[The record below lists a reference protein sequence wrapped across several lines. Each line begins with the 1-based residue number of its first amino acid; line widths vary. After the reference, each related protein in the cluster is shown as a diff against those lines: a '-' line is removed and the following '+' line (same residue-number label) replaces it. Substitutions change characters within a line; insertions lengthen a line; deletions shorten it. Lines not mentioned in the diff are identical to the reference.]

1 MGMQPIKIIKL
12 ANSGE
17 TIIEARDFKKVSR
30 YEWFRSKSGYAQRQ
44 GWKNG
49 KHWRVWLHR
58 VINKTPPHLFTDHIN
73 GQKLD
78 NRRSNL
84 RTVNKARNSTNRPK
98 TRLFMATSGYKGVSL
113 HISTGLWRAR
123 IFDGDFKKTTYHK
136 TQEQAALDYNRMA
149 LERFGEYIQINKLPG
164 KIEPTVPRKKTSQYR
179 GVAFKPKSERWEAGI
194 DVDGLWTHI
203 GSFGTE
209 QEAALAYNAAAIKL
223 RGDKAK
229 LNVV

>member
-1 MGMQPIKIIKL
+1 MQPIRTIKL
-12 ANSGE
+12 INGGQ
-17 TIIEARDFKKVSR
+17 TIVEKRDFAKVSLYR
-30 YEWFRSKSGYAQRQ
+30 WFKSPGGYAYRQ
-44 GWKNG
+44 GWKKG
-49 KHWRVWLHR
+49 KHWEVWLHR

-84 RTVNKARNSTNRPK
+84 RTVNKAYNSTNRPK
-98 TRLFMATSGYKGVSL
+98 INRALLSSTLKGVSIHL
-113 HISTGLWRAR
+113 STGLWRAR
-123 IFDGDFKKTTYHK
+123 VQDGKYQKTTYHK
-136 TQEQAALDYNRMA
+136 TEQQAALDYNRMA
-149 LERFGEYIQINKLPG
+149 LERFGEYAQLNKLDG
-164 KIEPTVPRKKTSQYR
+164 EIQPTVPRKKTSQYR
-179 GVAFKPKSERWEAGI
+179 GVALKPKSERWEAGI

-229 LNVV
+229 LNVI